1 MLNFALVSFSRVVA
15 RASQHSH
22 RLSPILSVVGECA
35 ANGRIDT
42 WDHPKLVP
50 KRAECTMKKLLASM
64 AITAGF
70 AGSAIAADLP
80 MKAAP
85 MAPAPVAISSWT
97 GCYVGAGGGY
107 GMFDQRHHTVNAA
120 ALVVTG
126 ETDTGGKGWFG
137 TVQVGC
143 DYQFADRWVIGA
155 FGDYDWS
162 GLRGNLQPTG
172 IIGAGGLGVYGEERQ
187 KDTWAVG
194 GRVGYVV
201 IPRLLAYVAGGY
213 TETRFEGVSFSN
225 LLNNT
230 PTGISLDAQKYKG
243 WFIGTG
249 YEYGLDLIPGLYWK
263 TEYRYSSYRV
273 ENPALTGPGTAL
285 ALVAPLGLIGF
296 ENSKKDVQT
305 IRSELVYRFNFGG
318 SGPVVARY

>member
-1 MLNFALVSFSRVVA
+1 
-15 RASQHSH
+15 
-22 RLSPILSVVGECA
+22 
-35 ANGRIDT
+35 
-42 WDHPKLVP
+42 
-50 KRAECTMKKLLASM
+50 MKKLLASM

-85 MAPAPVAISSWT
+85 MAPAQVVAASWT

-107 GMFDQRHHTVNAA
+107 GMFVQRHHTVNAVG
-120 ALVVTG
+120 LPVTVG

-143 DYQFADRWVIGA
+143 DYQFADRWVVGA
-155 FGDYDWS
+155 FGDWDWS

-172 IIGAGGLGVYGEERQ
+172 IVGAGGLGVWGEERQ
-187 KDTWAVG
+187 KDTWAAG

-201 IPRLLAYVAGGY
+201 VPRLLAYVSGGY
-213 TETRFEGVSFSN
+213 TQTRFEGVSFAN
-225 LLNNT
+225 LLDNT
-230 PTGISLDAQKYKG
+230 PTGLSLAGQTYRG

-249 YEYGLDLIPGLYWK
+249 YEYGLDFIPGLYWK
-263 TEYRYSSYRV
+263 TEYRYASYRA
-273 ENPALTGPGTAL
+273 ENPLLTGVFATVPG
-285 ALVAPLGLIGF
+285 GFIGA

-318 SGPVVARY
+318 GRY